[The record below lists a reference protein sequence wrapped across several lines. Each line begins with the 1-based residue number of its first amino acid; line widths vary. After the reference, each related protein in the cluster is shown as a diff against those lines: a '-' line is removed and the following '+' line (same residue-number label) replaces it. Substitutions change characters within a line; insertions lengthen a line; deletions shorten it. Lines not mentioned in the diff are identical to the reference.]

1 MDPLEFHPLAD
12 LFPIMT
18 DAELDEL
25 GEDML
30 KHGQREPIWLYE
42 GKILDGRNRYRACLM
57 KGIEPGTTETRAAA
71 PLAFVISLN
80 LRRRHLDASQRAM
93 VVAEIAK
100 LPKGAH
106 PPIGGSSPTQDV
118 AAKLLNV
125 SVRSGQRARYVKDH
139 GTPDLVDAVKHG
151 DVRVT
156 AAAEFA
162 KQNPPLDQHRLIAEH
177 GSPAAAVKAK
187 VKAKADRAVS
197 KMPRPVADPKP
208 AADRAERDQIH
219 RYRCNALDRMLQ
231 AFSTLEQHGNPAQV
245 AKAVMRL
252 ETSETSKKDTVSHL
266 RRVAAFANEVVV
278 RMENAN
284 ASAKDRKTAAR
295 AE

>member
-1 MDPLEFHPLAD
+1 MDKLELHPLAD
-12 LFPIMT
+12 LFPMMT
-18 DAELDEL
+18 DVELDEL

-57 KGIEPGTTETRAAA
+57 KGIEPVTTETRVAD

-80 LRRRHLDASQRAM
+80 LKRRHLDASQRAM

-151 DVRVT
+151 DVRV
-156 AAAEFA
+156 AAAVEFA

-177 GSPAAAVKAK
+177 GSPAAAVQAT

-197 KMPRPVADPKP
+197 KIPRPVADPRP
-208 AADRAERDQIH
+208 AADRAEART
-219 RYRCNALDRMLQ
+219 RLD
-231 AFSTLEQHGNPAQV
+231 
-245 AKAVMRL
+245 
-252 ETSETSKKDTVSHL
+252 
-266 RRVAAFANEVVV
+266 
-278 RMENAN
+278 
-284 ASAKDRKTAAR
+284 AAR
-295 AE
+295 AAYIAAIEAANLDMLQRVAEIRTIEDAIGVNLIPIRNAPARSGSTH

>member
-1 MDPLEFHPLAD
+1 MDPLEFHPLAG

-57 KGIEPGTTETRAAA
+57 KGIEPVATETRVAD

-80 LRRRHLDASQRAM
+80 LKRRHLDASQRAM

-106 PPIGGSSPTQDV
+106 PPICGSSPTQDV
-118 AAKLLNV
+118 AAKLLKV

-151 DVRVT
+151 DVRVA

-177 GSPAAAVKAK
+177 GSPAAAVKAT
-187 VKAKADRAVS
+187 VKAKADRASS
-197 KMPRPVADPKP
+197 KTPRKALDPKA
-208 AADRAERDQIH
+208 AADRAEAR
-219 RYRCNALDRMLQ
+219 AGLD
-231 AFSTLEQHGNPAQV
+231 
-245 AKAVMRL
+245 
-252 ETSETSKKDTVSHL
+252 
-266 RRVAAFANEVVV
+266 
-278 RMENAN
+278 
-284 ASAKDRKTAAR
+284 AAR
-295 AE
+295 ATYVATVEAASLTMTQRTNEIRTVVRQLYTDGLPDFRLLLGSSDSGELN

>member
-1 MDPLEFHPLAD
+1 MDKLELHPLAD
-12 LFPIMT
+12 LFPMMT
-18 DAELDEL
+18 DVELDEL

-30 KHGQREPIWLYE
+30 RHGQREPIWLYE

-57 KGIEPGTTETRAAA
+57 KGIEPRTTETSVAD

-80 LRRRHLDASQRAM
+80 LKRRHLDASQRAM

-151 DVRVT
+151 DVRVA

-177 GSPAAAVKAK
+177 GSPAAAVQAT
-187 VKAKADRAVS
+187 VKAKADRAAS

-208 AADRAERDQIH
+208 AADRAEARA
-219 RYRCNALDRMLQ
+219 RLDTAR
-231 AFSTLEQHGNPAQV
+231 ATYV
-245 AKAVMRL
+245 A
-252 ETSETSKKDTVSHL
+252 TVEAAHL
-266 RRVAAFANEVVV
+266 TVTQRTNEIRTVV
-278 RMENAN
+278 RQLYTDGLPDFRLLLG
-284 ASAKDRKTAAR
+284 SSDGRKLN
-295 AE
+295 

>member
-12 LFPIMT
+12 LFPMMT
-18 DAELDEL
+18 DGELDEL

-57 KGIEPGTTETRAAA
+57 KGIQPRATETRVAD

-80 LRRRHLDASQRAM
+80 LKRRHLDASQRAM

-106 PPIGGSSPTQDV
+106 PPFGGSSPTQDV

-125 SVRSGQRARYVKDH
+125 SVRSAQRARYVKDH
-139 GTPDLVDAVKHG
+139 GTHDLVDAVKHG
-151 DVRVT
+151 DVRVA

-177 GSPAAAVKAK
+177 GSPAAAVQAT

-197 KMPRPVADPKP
+197 KITRPAADPNR
-208 AADRAERDQIH
+208 AADRADRVHERSGQ
-219 RYRCNALDRMLQ
+219 LDRMLQ
-231 AFSTLEQHGNPAQV
+231 AFLAMESSGNPAQV
-245 AKAVMRL
+245 ANAVRRSMESR
-252 ETSETSKKDTVSHL
+252 TFRNDIVRRL
-266 RRVAAFANEVVV
+266 RRVAAFATELVILL
-278 RMENAN
+278 EDAN
-284 ASAKDRKTAAR
+284 ASAKDRKTAAT

>member
-1 MDPLEFHPLAD
+1 MEYEFHLLAD
-12 LFPIMT
+12 LFPMMT
-18 DAELDEL
+18 DEELDEL

-57 KGIEPGTTETRAAA
+57 KGIEPGTTETRVAD

-80 LRRRHLDASQRAM
+80 LKRRHLDASQRAM

-106 PPIGGSSPTQDV
+106 PPIGGSSPTQHV

-151 DVRVT
+151 DVRVA

-177 GSPAAAVKAK
+177 GSPAAAIQAT

-197 KMPRPVADPKP
+197 KIPRPVADPKP
-208 AADRAERDQIH
+208 AADRAE
-219 RYRCNALDRMLQ
+219 
-231 AFSTLEQHGNPAQV
+231 
-245 AKAVMRL
+245 AKAKLAIVSEELRPAPDLDATRSAYIAAIEAMNLNFAAGKGNQKDHGCDRREAASRL
-252 ETSETSKKDTVSHL
+252 RDHADEI
-266 RRVAAFANEVVV
+266 R
-278 RMENAN
+278 
-284 ASAKDRKTAAR
+284 DRSRPGWRFKS
-295 AE
+295 

>member
-1 MDPLEFHPLAD
+1 MDKLELHPLAD
-12 LFPIMT
+12 LFPMMT
-18 DAELDEL
+18 DEELDEL

-57 KGIEPGTTETRAAA
+57 KGIEPGTTETRVAD

-80 LRRRHLDASQRAM
+80 LKRRHLDASQRAM

-106 PPIGGSSPTQDV
+106 PPIGGSSPTQHV

-151 DVRVT
+151 DVRVA

-177 GSPAAAVKAK
+177 GSPAAAVQAT
-187 VKAKADRAVS
+187 VKAKADRAAS
-197 KMPRPVADPKP
+197 KMPEPVPDPKR
-208 AADRAERDQIH
+208 AADRADGNRARWHCLKQ
-219 RYRCNALDRMLQ
+219 MLQ
-231 AFSTLEQHGNPAQV
+231 AFLAMENCGNPAQV
-245 AKAVMRL
+245 ANAVRQL
-252 ETSETSKKDTVSHL
+252 ETRTFRNDTV
-266 RRVAAFANEVVV
+266 RRLSRAAVFAKALVILLEGVK
-278 RMENAN
+278 
-284 ASAKDRKTAAR
+284 ASAEDPKTAAT

>member
-1 MDPLEFHPLAD
+1 
-12 LFPIMT
+12 
-18 DAELDEL
+18 
-25 GEDML
+25 
-30 KHGQREPIWLYE
+30 
-42 GKILDGRNRYRACLM
+42 
-57 KGIEPGTTETRAAA
+57 
-71 PLAFVISLN
+71 
-80 LRRRHLDASQRAM
+80 
-93 VVAEIAK
+93 

-219 RYRCNALDRMLQ
+219 R
-231 AFSTLEQHGNPAQV
+231 
-245 AKAVMRL
+245 
-252 ETSETSKKDTVSHL
+252 SHL
-266 RRVAAFANEVVV
+266 RRVAAFANEVVF

>member
-1 MDPLEFHPLAD
+1 MDKLELHPLAD
-12 LFPIMT
+12 LFPMMT
-18 DAELDEL
+18 DEELDEL

-57 KGIEPGTTETRAAA
+57 KGIEPGITETRVAD

-80 LRRRHLDASQRAM
+80 LKRRHLDASQRAM

-162 KQNPPLDQHRLIAEH
+162 KQNPPLDQHRLIGEH
-177 GSPAAAVKAK
+177 GSPAAAVQAT
-187 VKAKADRAVS
+187 VKAKADRAAS
-197 KMPRPVADPKP
+197 KVPRPVADPKR
-208 AADRAERDQIH
+208 AADRAQARAAVAANPKDVLAQVNKVVSCIAQH
-219 RYRCNALDRMLQ
+219 TQGHIDHLNVLLRANPDIPDDTLARLVKTLFACSSDLDR
-231 AFSTLEQHGNPAQV
+231 V
-245 AKAVMRL
+245 ARIMEKRL
-252 ETSETSKKDTVSHL
+252 AK
-266 RRVAAFANEVVV
+266 RAA
-278 RMENAN
+278 
-284 ASAKDRKTAAR
+284 S
-295 AE
+295 